1 MTLRII
7 ENAAARK
14 LGPYRMQEVL
24 SHAAAQTAY
33 RMITACPRYAPT
45 PLRALDR
52 VAANA
57 GLAAVWYKDESG
69 RFGIGSFKAL
79 GGAYA
84 VARLLQRRVAA
95 RLGHEVGVA
104 DLVRGGLRDITR
116 TITVTCATDGNHGR
130 SVAAGAQVFGCRC
143 VIFLHRDVSAGREEA
158 IRAFGAEIVRVDGN
172 YDDSVHAA
180 TRAAE
185 EHGWEIVSDT
195 SWPGY
200 VDVPRDVMQGYTVM
214 LIEALQQLQ
223 TAGARRPT
231 HVFVQGG
238 VGGLAAAVCAHL
250 WEEMGSEGPITV
262 VVEPERADCLYQ
274 SALAGRPAPASGDL
288 STVMAGL
295 SCGEVSTE
303 AWRIL
308 CAGARFFVTI
318 DDAPAIAAMR
328 LLASGG
334 AATERIVAGES
345 ATAGLAALLAIA
357 PETML
362 RQQLALGPDSSILL
376 IGSEGATD
384 PALYRELVGD
394 AAGA

>member
-1 MTLRII
+1 M
-7 ENAAARK
+7 
-14 LGPYRMQEVL
+14 L
-24 SHAAAQTAY
+24 SHAAAQTAH
-33 RMITACPRYAPT
+33 RMIAACPRYAPT

-52 VAANA
+52 VAAKA
-57 GLAAVWYKDESG
+57 GVGAVWYKDEVRPLRHRQLQGARRRLCRRAAAAAPRG
-69 RFGIGSFKAL
+69 RAPRPRGRASPIWC
-79 GGAYA
+79 
-84 VARLLQRRVAA
+84 AA
-95 RLGHEVGVA
+95 GCGT
-104 DLVRGGLRDITR
+104 ITR
-116 TITVTCATDGNHGR
+116 DITVTCATDGNHGR

-185 EHGWEIVSDT
+185 QHGWEIVSDT

-214 LIEALQQLQ
+214 LIETLQQLQ
-223 TAGARRPT
+223 AAGARRPT

-250 WEEMGSEGPITV
+250 WEEMGSDAPITV

-274 SALAGRPAPASGDL
+274 SALAGRPTPASGDL

-308 CAGARFFVTI
+308 SAGARFFVTI
-318 DDAPAIAAMR
+318 GDAPAIEAMR
-328 LLASGG
+328 LLARGG
-334 AATERIVAGES
+334 AAAERIVAGES
-345 ATAGLAALLAIA
+345 ATAGLAALLAVA
-357 PETML
+357 SEPEL
-362 RQQLALGPDSSILL
+362 RRQRLHSRADSSILL

-384 PALYRELVGD
+384 PALYRELVGE